1 MLHGWLSI
9 LPILARL
16 ALCYPGSATPVVRSD
31 GLLGGGRFLVTLLTM
46 VEWSVSWLPR
56 VR

>member
-16 ALCYPGSATPVVRSD
+16 ALFYPGSATPVVRSD
-31 GLLGGGRFLVTLLTM
+31 GLLGGGRFLVTLPTT
-46 VEWSVSWLPR
+46 VEWSVSWLAR